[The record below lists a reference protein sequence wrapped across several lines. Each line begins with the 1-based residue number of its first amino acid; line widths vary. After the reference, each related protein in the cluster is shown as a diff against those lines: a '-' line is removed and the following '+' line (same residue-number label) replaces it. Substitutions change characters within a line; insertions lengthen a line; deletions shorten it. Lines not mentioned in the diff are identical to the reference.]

1 MEKSTPRRMA
11 ARSWLL
17 LLCFAAVTTT
27 GVLQAHAQPDSVGT
41 FSPSDP
47 TTECMYR
54 LDGFARLRLLNVMTT
69 LKKTG
74 CCVLLQV
81 S

>member
-17 LLCFAAVTTT
+17 LLCFAAAATT
-27 GVLQAHAQPDSVGT
+27 GMLQAHAQLDSVGT

-47 TTECMYR
+47 TTECMMVSR
-54 LDGFARLRLLNVMTT
+54 AASQRDDDDTEELGA
-69 LKKTG
+69 G
-74 CCVLLQV
+74 CVLLQV
-81 S
+81 SSA